1 MNNIKPSEFD
11 KRAVH
16 PLQTWEW
23 GEFRKEWGNVVERF
37 IYKKNGKEKVLQIV
51 FSRIPHTKFT
61 IGTVLKCDFLTK
73 EALQKTKEIA
83 KKNHAIFV
91 KIEPNITTEDNQAQ
105 RQIKI
110 LKESGCNKGKPLFTP
125 QTFWIDV
132 RKSEEELLS
141 SFHPKTRY
149 NIRYALKRE
158 VVVVE
163 DNSDKAFDKYL
174 KLTFETARRQNFYA
188 HTEKYHKLMWKHL
201 HKNPIKQKREPIA
214 HLLVAKHKGKTIVA
228 WVVFVLGKFLYY
240 PYGASDYK
248 YHKLMGSNLMMWE
261 AIRFAKT
268 KQLFF
273 FDLWG
278 KEEGKGFTR
287 FKEGY
292 NPKTAEFIGS
302 WDLVIN
308 KNLYTIYK
316 IADKIRWFFLK
327 KIIPL
332 FR

>member
-1 MNNIKPSEFD
+1 MDRINSAEFD
-11 KRAVH
+11 QKAVH

-23 GEFRKEWGNVVERF
+23 GEFRKEWGNLIERLV
-37 IYKKNGKEKVLQIV
+37 YKKGKDKKVLQMV
-51 FSRIPHTKFT
+51 FSQVPHTKFT
-61 IGTVLKCDFLTK
+61 IGTALKCDFLTK
-73 EALQKTKEIA
+73 EALQEIKRVA
-83 KKNHAIFV
+83 KNKNAIFV
-91 KIEPNITTEDNQAQ
+91 KIEPNITKEEKQAQ
-105 RQIKI
+105 RQIEI
-110 LKESGCNKGKPLFTP
+110 LKKEGALRGKPLFTP

-132 RKSEEELLS
+132 GKSEEELLA

-149 NIRYALKRE
+149 NIRYAQKRG

-163 DNSDKAFDKYL
+163 DSSQKAFEKYL
-174 KLTFETARRQNFYA
+174 KLTFETAKRQNFYA
-188 HTEKYHKLMWKHL
+188 HTEKYHRLMWKHL
-201 HKNPIKQKREPIA
+201 HKDLIKQKRKPLA
-214 HLLVAKHKGKTIVA
+214 HLLAAKYKEKIIVA
-228 WVVFVLGKFLYY
+228 WIVFVLGKFLYY

-261 AIRFAKT
+261 AIRFAKN
-268 KQLFF
+268 KKLSF

-308 KNLYTIYK
+308 KKIYYLYK
-316 IADKIRWFFLK
+316 IADKIRWLFLK
-327 KIIPL
+327 KIAPL
-332 FR
+332 AR